1 MKSAISVCLL
11 TTSLAMAGMAAAEP
25 TITAVTASVQKNE
38 PGKAEVKIVVNGK
51 GLDNA
56 ICALRVNHGD
66 GTSTVRQ
73 MDWSKKVKFPLVIN
87 KTYTKPGTFRV
98 SVLGV
103 KSGMYL
109 KCLGQA
115 STKVTVED
123 MKPATEKS
131 PVAGQ

>member
-1 MKSAISVCLL
+1 MKNTLPICLL
-11 TTSLAMAGMAAAEP
+11 ITGLAMTGTASAEP
-25 TITAVTASVQKNE
+25 SITAVTASIQKTE
-38 PGKAEVKIVVNGK
+38 PGKTAVKIVVNGK

-73 MDWSKKVKFPLVIN
+73 MDASKQVKFPLVIN
-87 KTYTKPGTFRV
+87 KTYNKPGNFRI
-98 SVLGV
+98 SAQGV

-115 STKVTVED
+115 STKLSVEET
-123 MKPATEKS
+123 KP
-131 PVAGQ
+131 